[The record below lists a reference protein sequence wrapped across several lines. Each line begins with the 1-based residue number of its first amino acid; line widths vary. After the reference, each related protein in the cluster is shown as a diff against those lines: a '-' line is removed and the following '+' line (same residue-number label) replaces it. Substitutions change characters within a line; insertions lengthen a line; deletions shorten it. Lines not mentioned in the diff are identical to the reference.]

1 MRRRLNGEDVGA
13 FILSENVERRHL
25 TAGQRAMAR
34 ANDLRGAGEKAAAVR
49 KRSVTKQFPESAYRS
64 RAPSC
69 ATRASSG
76 GARRSRA
83 RTKRHF
89 KKAFLTKK
97 FDRFS
102 LSSCGISSDD
112 APLADH
118 SGPAVLERNT
128 MSTTPDKTILLACED
143 HDFGEVAADR
153 AQAEAKAL
161 ANEEGKPVYM
171 RDPLTD
177 KVLRVIKP
185 AKKTAA
191 KAVPKAPA
199 KSKPARKAP
208 GKARGEAQA
217 QPAASAAPKA
227 RKAATGEP
235 KAPKAPREGGP
246 AGWVVEI
253 LKLASRPQG
262 VSPAE
267 LNTLTTRKGAPWK
280 WLFSNPRGTGYCDR
294 WGYTFAVLKTDDGL
308 RYQVVKRG

>member
-128 MSTTPDKTILLACED
+128 MSTTPDKTVLLACED
-143 HDFGEVAADR
+143 HDFGEAAADR

-199 KSKPARKAP
+199 KSKPARKAT
-208 GKARGEAQA
+208 GKARGESRLSRP
-217 QPAASAAPKA
+217 PAPPPRPARPRRVSPRPPRLPVRAA
-227 RKAATGEP
+227 R
-235 KAPKAPREGGP
+235 R
-246 AGWVVEI
+246 AGWW
-253 LKLASRPQG
+253 KSSSWPRG
-262 VSPAE
+262 
-267 LNTLTTRKGAPWK
+267 RKGFPPP
-280 WLFSNPRGTGYCDR
+280 SSTR
-294 WGYTFAVLKTDDGL
+294 
-308 RYQVVKRG
+308 